1 MKKKIIYR
9 TFTLILVFVVI
20 FSTPALSLSAHA
32 RYSDYIDSYLAY
44 LYSPNSSTA
53 QIWFE
58 LKANYTSDKVG
69 VTSITLQVSDDKVN
83 WDNVGTYKDDDYPH
97 LMASDTISIC
107 TNLEK
112 TVESGHYYRA
122 GLVFYVERDG
132 GYDTRFYTTAPL
144 WI

>member
-1 MKKKIIYR
+1 MKKNILK
-9 TFTLILVFVVI
+9 TFALILVLIMV
-20 FSTPALSLSAHA
+20 FSIPAFSIPAYA

-44 LYSPNSSTA
+44 LYSPNSNTV
-53 QIWFE
+53 QVWFE

-69 VTSITLQVSDDKVN
+69 VTTIILQVSDDLEN
-83 WDNVGTYKDDDYPH
+83 WENVGTYKDDDYPH
-97 LMASDTISIC
+97 LMASNTISIC

-112 TVESGHYYRA
+112 SVEPGHYYRA

-132 GYDTRFYTTAPL
+132 GSDTRFYDTEPI

>member
-1 MKKKIIYR
+1 MHKRSIR
-9 TFTLILVFVVI
+9 VLIFFIVFAFVFVSPSFI
-20 FSTPALSLSAHA
+20 QPCFA
-32 RYSDYIDSYLAY
+32 RNSDYIDSYGAY

-53 QIWFE
+53 QVWFE

>member
-1 MKKKIIYR
+1 MKKKIFR
-9 TFTLILVFVVI
+9 TFSLILIFIMVFSI
-20 FSTPALSLSAHA
+20 PAFSIPAYA

-44 LYSPNSSTA
+44 LYSPNSGTA
-53 QIWFE
+53 QVWFE

-69 VTSITLQVSDDKVN
+69 VTTIILQVSDDLEN
-83 WDNVGTYKDDDYPH
+83 WDNVGTYTYDDYPH
-97 LMASDTISIC
+97 IMASNTISIC

-112 TVESGHYYRA
+112 SVESGHYYRA

-132 GYDTRFYTTAPL
+132 GYDTRFYDTEPL

>member
-1 MKKKIIYR
+1 MKKKIVK
-9 TFTLILVFVVI
+9 TFALILVLI
-20 FSTPALSLSAHA
+20 IAFSIPAFSIPAYA

-44 LYSPNSSTA
+44 LYSPNSNTA
-53 QIWFE
+53 QVWFE

-69 VTSITLQVSDDKVN
+69 VTSITLQVSDDQEN
-83 WDNVGTYKDDDYPH
+83 WDNVGTYRAADYPH
-97 LMASDTISIC
+97 LMASNTIGLDSHISVS
-107 TNLEK
+107 
-112 TVESGHYYRA
+112 VEPGHYYRA

>member
-1 MKKKIIYR
+1 MQKRSIR
-9 TFTLILVFVVI
+9 VLAFFLVFSFVL
-20 FSTPALSLSAHA
+20 STPLFVQPCFA
-32 RYSDYIDSYLAY
+32 RNSDYIDSYGAY

-53 QIWFE
+53 QVWFE